1 MFNQSQCLIPEIL
14 RWYHTGGFIGFEK
27 NGAQSLL
34 DTRAFI
40 LVSHKMVK
48 GGRKKFET
56 GKTSWS
62 FFVFHFTYGR
72 FVKTRC
78 SAFSEVLK
86 SESIII

>member
-14 RWYHTGGFIGFEK
+14 RWYHTGGFLGFEK

-34 DTRAFI
+34 DTREFI

-56 GKTSWS
+56 EKNTLE
-62 FFVFHFTYGR
+62 FFVFHFFYGT
-72 FVKTRC
+72 FEKTRC
-78 SAFSEVLK
+78 SSFSKCLKVRVLL
-86 SESIII
+86 S